1 MPEWNVPGYRPLRA
15 LGSGGFG
22 DVILARHDASGVL
35 VAIKYLRSD
44 VLADTAFT
52 RMFRGEAAALASL
65 DDPNVVRLYEYVES
79 PSGAA
84 IVMELIEGVTLREI
98 LTHHGQTTP
107 EAALVVLRDSLM
119 GLAAG
124 HRRGAVHG
132 GYKPENVLVKG
143 DGVIKLA
150 DFGLAARTADHVL
163 PVGTFAYAAPEQIP
177 GALASPAGDVYA
189 ATATFYEC
197 LTGYTPFSR
206 ESGELRQHRAEP
218 ARLGGVP
225 APLRP
230 LVAAGM
236 VKDPARRP
244 AEATA
249 FVAELQTVASAAYG
263 KGWADRGRL
272 HLGQAALLLAALWPS
287 GASPAPHAATE
298 RRISLLRR
306 IGPTKAA
313 IAAGVAA
320 TVIATGAALATTNA
334 PRTGP
339 PRRPAPVVHPISLQP
354 TSSTPTSLT
363 PTTPVPVTPVPVT
376 PVPASPVPASP
387 VPASPVPTTPAPT
400 SPGPTTPA
408 PTSPGPT
415 TPVPPTPVPTT
426 PPTPPTSPTSASN
439 PSVPQTPQITS
450 VRGRL
455 PAG

>member
-163 PVGTFAYAAPEQIP
+163 PAGTSAYAAPEQIA
-177 GALASPAGDVYA
+177 GALASPPGDVYA

-197 LTGYTPFSR
+197 LTGYTPFSG

-218 ARLGGVP
+218 VRLGGVP

-236 VKDPARRP
+236 AKDPARRP

-263 KGWADRGRL
+263 KGWADRGRP

-334 PRTGP
+334 PQTRP

-354 TSSTPTSLT
+354 TSLT
-363 PTTPVPVTPVPVT
+363 PTTPVPVT

-387 VPASPVPTTPAPT
+387 GPTTPVPA
-400 SPGPTTPA
+400 SPGPTTPV
-408 PTSPGPT
+408 PPSPGPT
-415 TPVPPTPVPTT
+415 TPVPPTLVPTT

-439 PSVPQTPQITS
+439 PSVPQTSQITS